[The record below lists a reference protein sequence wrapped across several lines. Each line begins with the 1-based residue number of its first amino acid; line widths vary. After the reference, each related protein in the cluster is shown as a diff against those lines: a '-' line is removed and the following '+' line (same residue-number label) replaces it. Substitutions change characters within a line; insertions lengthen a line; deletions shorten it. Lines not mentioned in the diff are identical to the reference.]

1 MIFGKTIKIFIIDGE
16 PNGRMS
22 CELSNWSGK
31 AYKVPRFSAVVGINS
46 PTPIHCKI
54 KQIAVVGLQQRK

>member
-1 MIFGKTIKIFIIDGE
+1 MKFGKTIKIFLIDGD

-31 AYKVPRFSAVVGINS
+31 AYKLPSGKN
-46 PTPIHCKI
+46 I
-54 KQIAVVGLQQRK
+54 KGNHGNRKKGL